1 MEKKRE
7 YKLPE
12 TLRQLMKHHPK
23 THKEVTQKELA
34 AAIGIRPQTVAE
46 YMKGKTQPSAEKVLK
61 IADFFGVS
69 ADYLLIGYEDGDL
82 YFSMMDAQRR
92 RTYEKL
98 GQIAVLCS
106 NAENIALGIMESEVK
121 PHVQES

>member
-1 MEKKRE
+1 MENKRK

-12 TLRQLMKHHPK
+12 TLRRLMRKNPK
-23 THKEVTQKELA
+23 TGEPTTQKELA
-34 AAIGIRPQTVAE
+34 VAIGVRQQTVAE
-46 YMKGKTQPSAEKVLK
+46 YVHWKTQPSAEKVLK

-69 ADYLLIGYEDGDL
+69 ADYLLIGYEDEEL
-82 YFSMMDAQRR
+82 YCSMMDAQQR

-106 NAENIALGIMESEVK
+106 NAENMALGLMKSEVK
-121 PHVQES
+121 PNV

>member
-7 YKLPE
+7 YRLPE
-12 TLRQLMKHHPK
+12 TLRRLMDKHPLTGEK
-23 THKEVTQKELA
+23 TTQKELA
-34 AAIGIRPQTVAE
+34 KHIGIRPQAVSLYICGETVPTA
-46 YMKGKTQPSAEKVLK
+46 KNCLA
-61 IADFFGVS
+61 IADYFGVS

-98 GQIAVLCS
+98 GSIAVLCS
-106 NAENIALGIMESEVK
+106 NAENLALGLMESEVK
-121 PHVQES
+121 PDV

>member
-12 TLRQLMKHHPK
+12 TLRRLMEKHPLTGDK
-23 THKEVTQKELA
+23 TTQKELA
-34 AAIGIRPQTVAE
+34 KSIGIRPQTVSQYIYGLTVPTA
-46 YMKGKTQPSAEKVLK
+46 KNCLA
-61 IADFFGVS
+61 IADYFGVS
-69 ADYLLIGYEDGDL
+69 ADYLLIGYEDADL

-98 GQIAVLCS
+98 GSIAVLCS
-106 NAENIALGIMESEVK
+106 NAENLALSLMESGVK
-121 PHVQES
+121 PDV

>member
-12 TLRQLMKHHPK
+12 TLRRLMDKHPQTK
-23 THKEVTQKELA
+23 KKTTHKELA
-34 AAIGIRPQTVAE
+34 EYIGVRQQTVSQ
-46 YMKGKTQPSAEKVLK
+46 YISGKSVPTANKCLS

-82 YFSMMDAQRR
+82 YFCMMDAQQRR
-92 RTYEKL
+92 MYEKL
-98 GQIAVLCS
+98 GDIAVLCS
-106 NAENIALGIMESEVK
+106 NAENLALNLMESEV
-121 PHVQES
+121 PHDVQE